1 MNQQAENFKQAEL
14 AMAAYGNFET
24 DIPRQSEL
32 VAAGF
37 SGAQANAFILK
48 YEVEAQHSDNTGLSV
63 TVFKSTDPNNP
74 QTFLAIRGTND
85 PLDLLTD
92 LVNIAL
98 FGSTTLQPQYLSLKN
113 QIETWLG
120 NDILPDTF
128 TVTGHSLGGFLA
140 TDLAIDEDFAGN
152 ISHAYLYNTP
162 GQGGIFGDLLNM
174 MQNVWGIPTQYD
186 PAKFSNIEAV
196 VGDGFNISPVA
207 GLGYDVSPP
216 INVIVEDQLGGVT
229 SPELGFNHSIKILTD
244 ALAVQSIY
252 SQLAPNVSQGELNSL
267 INASGENNNIT
278 LESALDAIRVIIQNP
293 ANGQVVLNESLKTAG
308 GDREAFY
315 TKLNDPDFRTKL
327 DNFTSS
333 STAQLTALPGL
344 SANEIIN
351 LAAGNSAQGLAARYA
366 LTALNPFVLEGPD
379 YNDFNQGNALERFH
393 PASGTG
399 MITDQYLVDR
409 TNLLMRKLWF
419 NTNDQNPYNPSSN
432 VDIHD
437 FSIHQ
442 YLKSDT
448 YFEDASS
455 DYKIQQGGLFGNT
468 PRYHFGND
476 TAETPEGSARQD
488 HLYGGG
494 GDDILQGLEGNDYLE
509 GGTGTDTYI
518 INAGDGTDTVLDTD
532 GLGIT

>member
-1 MNQQAENFKQAEL
+1 
-14 AMAAYGNFET
+14 
-24 DIPRQSEL
+24 
-32 VAAGF
+32 
-37 SGAQANAFILK
+37 
-48 YEVEAQHSDNTGLSV
+48 
-63 TVFKSTDPNNP
+63 
-74 QTFLAIRGTND
+74 
-85 PLDLLTD
+85 
-92 LVNIAL
+92 
-98 FGSTTLQPQYLSLKN
+98 
-113 QIETWLG
+113 
-120 NDILPDTF
+120 
-128 TVTGHSLGGFLA
+128 
-140 TDLAIDEDFAGN
+140 
-152 ISHAYLYNTP
+152 
-162 GQGGIFGDLLNM
+162 
-174 MQNVWGIPTQYD
+174 
-186 PAKFSNIEAV
+186 
-196 VGDGFNISPVA
+196 
-207 GLGYDVSPP
+207 
-216 INVIVEDQLGGVT
+216 
-229 SPELGFNHSIKILTD
+229 LTD

-252 SQLAPNVSQGELNSL
+252 SQLAPSVSQGELNSI
-267 INASGENNNIT
+267 INVSGENNNTT

-293 ANGQVVLNESLKTAG
+293 ANGKVFLGESLKTAG

-315 TKLNDPDFRTKL
+315 TNLNDPDFRTKL
-327 DNFTSS
+327 NELTG
-333 STAQLTALPGL
+333 TAQLTLLSGL
-344 SANEIIN
+344 SANEIITM
-351 LAAGNSAQGLAARYA
+351 AAGNDTQGLAARYA
-366 LTALNPFVLEGPD
+366 LTAPNPFVLEGPD
-379 YNDFNQGNALERFH
+379 YISFNQGNALERFH

-399 MITDQYLVDR
+399 MVSDNYLIDR
-409 TNLLMRKLWF
+409 ANMLARKLWF

-455 DYKIQQGGLFGNT
+455 DFKIQQGGLFGNT